1 MKPEEE
7 KSFHEVRISLTMLG
21 FSEFLTIYKSDVTL
35 EIGSCH

>member
-1 MKPEEE
+1 MNPEEE
-7 KSFHEVRISLTMLG
+7 KSFQEVRLRLAMLG